1 MAQPEGLIKLTGRIG
16 DLTFYKTKY
25 GIRVRKTKGVDPKR
39 LLNDP
44 CFERSR
50 ESSSEFGRACTAGKV
65 LRYAVKLLTA
75 DLPDSGMCNR
85 LMKEMLKVIQA
96 DAEHGRGLRKVM
108 AANTELLN
116 GFEFNAAG
124 LVGRRLGSAYVCKI
138 DRDFG
143 GASLS
148 FAEFSPISLINGP
161 LGATHFKFKLAVA
174 AVDFDHGDYE
184 MDMQESD
191 YFLLNSLILTP
202 ITLTC
207 NFSSASEHPI
217 FLMLGINFY
226 GESKGEFYPLHNSS
240 YNGLR
245 IVLVDHRDE

>member
-1 MAQPEGLIKLTGRIG
+1 MAQQEGLIKLTGRIG
-16 DLTFYKTKY
+16 ELTFYKTKY

-75 DLPDSGMCNR
+75 DLHDSGMCNR

-96 DAEHGRGLRKVM
+96 DAEHGRGLRKVL

-116 GFEFNAAG
+116 SFEFNAAG
-124 LVGRRLGSAYVCKI
+124 LVGRRLSSAYVCKI
-138 DRDFG
+138 DRDLG
-143 GASLS
+143 EASLS

-174 AVDFDHGDYE
+174 AIDFDLGVYE
-184 MDMQESD
+184 MDMEESD
-191 YFLLNSLILTP
+191 CFLLNSTALAP
-202 ITLTC
+202 ITLSC
-207 NFSSASEHPI
+207 DFSAACVHPI

-226 GESKGEFYPLHNSS
+226 TESNGEFYPLHDSS
-240 YNGLR
+240 CNGLR
-245 IVLVDHRDE
+245 IVLVG